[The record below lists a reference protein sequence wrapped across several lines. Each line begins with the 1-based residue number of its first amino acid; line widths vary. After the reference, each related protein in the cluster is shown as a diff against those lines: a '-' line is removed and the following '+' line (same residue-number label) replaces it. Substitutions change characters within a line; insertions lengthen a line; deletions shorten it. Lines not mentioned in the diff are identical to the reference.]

1 MLELSG
7 DFTLNFPAVLHYTT
21 FQMRRIFAVFRGGKM
36 PSLGQEFF
44 PAYMGVKKPC
54 RGGEKSS
61 SLRIVF
67 FPP

>member
-1 MLELSG
+1 MPEFSG
-7 DFTLNFPAVLHYTT
+7 GFTLNFPAILHYTT

-36 PSLGQEFF
+36 PSLEQEFF

-54 RGGEKSS
+54 REREKSS
-61 SLRIVF
+61 PLRNVF